1 MGGGDGTPLQ
11 EVVGRELA
19 QLRLAGKRTEKS
31 LESTTMNI
39 PPVTGIL
46 MSVLLVSSGA
56 LAGAEAAK
64 PLPLATRGQAAVYTI
79 VRPAQITRDR
89 NHQIF
94 LAPAVEFKCV
104 SPDWQAFGTRHQE
117 AWENAELRSRLEG

>member
-79 VRPAQITRDR
+79 VRPAEASKSNYERQKSSDFSCTGSGIQMRQPRLASIR
-89 NHQIF
+89 N
-94 LAPAVEFKCV
+94 PPSGSVGE
-104 SPDWQAFGTRHQE
+104 R
-117 AWENAELRSRLEG
+117 